1 MKVPVLVLVIAFF
14 TVNVGLCQNTYF
26 QELPIQ
32 KKEMVLKQLTDSM
45 MRGSSDRVRMA
56 ATSEFNVYLSDLLKD
71 PESYTYPFD
80 SIKPLSKLRSKDGSI
95 RIYTWFQPSREDGSY
110 RYYGMI
116 QRYNSAKKELK
127 TIGLSEVKTDSDT
140 IETKEMRS
148 EAWLGAVYYDLIEQ
162 KLNKKTVFYLLGW
175 QGNDRFTSRK
185 IIEVLSFDQW
195 DNVTF
200 GAPVFTDEKGKK
212 KYREVF
218 EFTSEAVM
226 LLRYLPKKKMF
237 VFDHLSP
244 ASGMARGQYRYYG
257 PDFTYDGYRLKKGLW
272 YYKSNLDLRNED
284 RKK

>member
-1 MKVPVLVLVIAFF
+1 MKVAAIILMMVIVGVTPVVA
-14 TVNVGLCQNTYF
+14 QNAGF
-26 QELPIQ
+26 HELPIQ
-32 KKEMVLKQLTDSM
+32 KKEMVLKLLTDSM

-56 ATSEFNVYLSDLLKD
+56 ATSEFNVYFADLLKE
-71 PESYTYPFD
+71 PESYSYPFD
-80 SIKPLSKLRSKDGSI
+80 SIKPLSKLKSKDGAI
-95 RIYTWFQPSREDGSY
+95 RVYTWFQPSREDGTF

-116 QRYNSAKKELK
+116 QKYNAAKKELK

-140 IETKEMRS
+140 IETKEMRAES
-148 EAWLGAVYYDLIEQ
+148 WLGAVYYDITEQ
-162 KLNKKTVFYLLGW
+162 KLNKKTVYYLLGW

-185 IIEVLSFDQW
+185 VIEVLSFDQW
-195 DNVTF
+195 DNITF
-200 GAPVFTDEKGKK
+200 GAPVFTDENGKK
-212 KYREVF
+212 KFREVF

-244 ASGMARGQYRYYG
+244 ASGMAKGQYRYYG